1 MDTNQNLH
9 INTFVEGMNTDTA
22 FDSIK
27 STQYLFG
34 LNIRS
39 TAIETDM
46 QTNRNSF
53 EKKGLLS
60 PIYTNK
66 YDFHVPDPTNVN
78 TYNKFNV
85 DSANDYFYKII
96 NSGDINI
103 LLFKKSEDL
112 QLYYIQ
118 LMVNIK

>member
-46 QTNRNSF
+46 QTDRNSF

-66 YDFHVPDPTNVN
+66 YDFHN
-78 TYNKFNV
+78 TYETT
-85 DSANDYFYKII
+85 YK
-96 NSGDINI
+96 
-103 LLFKKSEDL
+103 
-112 QLYYIQ
+112 
-118 LMVNIK
+118 